1 MPNGNGHDVGLTW
14 LLFAVL
20 ALSMWG
26 TYGVWLHA
34 GASAMNTGNDP
45 NFRYKAYIFVGL
57 AYFFVAILCPV
68 VVMLLKGAN
77 WTFPARGVWLS
88 LGAGC
93 VGALG
98 AFFVLSAMGS
108 VSKQP
113 WMIPVVM
120 AVVFAGAPIVNAI
133 VALIV
138 HPPEVGWSGISPL
151 FWVGIIVAATG
162 ATMVTVYKPKPGEGK
177 SPDKPA
183 AEVTEHSPSEQ
194 APVETGDAPTR

>member
-77 WTFPARGVWLS
+77 WTFPAKGVWLS

-98 AFFVLSAMGS
+98 AFFVLLGRRHERTGPDG
-108 VSKQP
+108 VRVP
-113 WMIPVVM
+113 
-120 AVVFAGAPIVNAI
+120 
-133 VALIV
+133 
-138 HPPEVGWSGISPL
+138 SG
-151 FWVGIIVAATG
+151 
-162 ATMVTVYKPKPGEGK
+162 VTTLH
-177 SPDKPA
+177 
-183 AEVTEHSPSEQ
+183 VTEHPLGKSERDGRQREDDEAGDDAGRVHTRGRSPADLDPRRSRAGRHAGVDGPARRARSVVDSSAAVQ
-194 APVETGDAPTR
+194 DGPSAP